1 MPPTK
6 QFIIDHMNADHQ
18 DSLAL
23 YLQAYNRVPSSS
35 AQSAHL
41 EDITLSDLL
50 ITTTTTPTTGGTQPQ
65 TKTRYSVPINPPMTS
80 LSETRPR
87 VVAMTNTALA
97 RLNLSDVPV
106 PGYTFPRGIHAIFLL
121 ASVALPF
128 LLARPAPN
136 FPGFGLLPDSA
147 RQLTHA
153 CQPWLLPGL
162 LGTHALE
169 AVAFARLRLRVH
181 RVPAWS
187 AAWWAWITTV
197 MVEGVFAWRWFAEVV
212 REERVRRE
220 HAK

>member
-18 DSLAL
+18 DSLSL
-23 YLQAYNRVPSSS
+23 YLQAYNRVPSST

-50 ITTTTTPTTGGTQPQ
+50 ITTTGGTQDK

-80 LSETRPR
+80 LSDTRPR

-97 RLNLSDVPV
+97 RLNLSDTPV
-106 PGYTFPRGIHAIFLL
+106 PGYRFPRGLHALFLL
-121 ASVALPF
+121 ASLALPF
-128 LLARPAPN
+128 VLARPAS
-136 FPGFGLLPDSA
+136 FPGFALLPEGA
-147 RQLTHA
+147 RQVAHA
-153 CQPWLLPGL
+153 WQPWLLPGL